1 MTDTARF
8 LTIQRLF
15 DFLKGRLKL
24 KPLLPGLALD
34 RRIRSAEIHR
44 PGLAFSGY
52 YDYFAFDRIQI
63 LGKTEVSFLHKLSV
77 KEKKKNLAKFFS
89 YKIPCIIVSKNQRL
103 PEDFLKLAEAH
114 GVPVFKSPLQ
124 TSKLISQITVFIEEE
139 NAPSVTVHGTF
150 VDVYGTGILLL
161 GKSGIG
167 KSESALE
174 LVERGHRL
182 VADDLVHIKRQST
195 DELLGASSEKIE
207 HHMEIRGLGI
217 INVKT
222 IFGVG
227 AIRNQKR
234 INMVVTLEHW
244 DQKSEYERTGLE
256 TQYYE
261 ILGIKLPHLVLPV
274 RPGRNIPVLVEI
286 AALNDRLKRMGD
298 HSARELNRKLIEAM
312 AADNAT
318 AESLGIAA
326 VPARGFRP
334 RAGGWAKPGP
344 LTGKEEA

>member
-1 MTDTARF
+1 MTETARF
-8 LTIQRLF
+8 LTIQRLY
-15 DFLKGRLKL
+15 DFLKEKLKL
-24 KPLLPGLALD
+24 KSLLPGVSLG

-52 YDYFAFDRIQI
+52 YDYFAFDRIQM
-63 LGKTEVSFLHKLSV
+63 LGKTEVSYLHKLS
-77 KEKKKNLAKFFS
+77 AKAKQKTLERFFS
-89 YKIPCIIVSKNQRL
+89 YKIPCVIVSKNQKL

-114 GVPVFKSPLQ
+114 HVPVFKSPLQ
-124 TSKLISQITVFIEEE
+124 TSKIISQITVFIEEE
-139 NAPSVTVHGTF
+139 NAPSAALHGTF

-182 VADDLVHIKRQST
+182 VADDVVHIKLQSN
-195 DELLGASSEKIE
+195 DELLGSSSEKIE

-227 AIRNQKR
+227 AIRNHKR
-234 INMVVTLEHW
+234 INLVVTLEHW
-244 DQKSEYERTGLE
+244 DQKNEYERTGLE

-261 ILGIKLPHLVLPV
+261 ILGIKLPHLILPV

-312 AADNAT
+312 AGNASEKEIET
-318 AESLGIAA
+318 AIS
-326 VPARGFRP
+326 
-334 RAGGWAKPGP
+334 
-344 LTGKEEA
+344 

>member
-1 MTDTARF
+1 METAHF
-8 LTIQRLF
+8 LTIQRLC
-15 DFLKGRLKL
+15 DFLKDKLRLKR
-24 KPLLPGLALD
+24 LLPGVSLE

-63 LGKTEVSFLHKLSV
+63 LGKTEVSFLHKLSARERQ
-77 KEKKKNLAKFFS
+77 KTLNKFFS
-89 YKIPCIIVSKNQRL
+89 YKIPCIIISKNQKL
-103 PEDFLKLAEAH
+103 PEGFLELSEKH
-114 GVPVFKSPLQ
+114 RVPVFKSPLQ

-139 NAPSVTVHGTF
+139 NAPSVVMHGTL

-182 VADDLVHIKRQST
+182 VADDVVNIKLQST
-195 DELLGASSEKIE
+195 NELLGASSEKIE

-227 AIRNQKR
+227 AIRNHKR
-234 INMVVTLEHW
+234 VNMVVTLEHW

-261 ILGIKLPHLVLPV
+261 ILGIKLPHLILPV

-298 HSARELNRKLIEAM
+298 HSAKQFNRKLIEAM
-312 AADNAT
+312 
-318 AESLGIAA
+318 
-326 VPARGFRP
+326 
-334 RAGGWAKPGP
+334 
-344 LTGKEEA
+344 TGNSPEKEIEEAIS